1 MRLLIAVLFSSLITS
16 LNLAQAAE
24 VAGVKFAERIDGPGG
39 AKLVL
44 NGAGLRT
51 RVFFKVY
58 AMGLYLGARKARA
71 EEVLALAGSKRIAI
85 RMLRNV
91 GADTFSEALVDGLR
105 ANHSEAEM
113 QALAPQVAQL
123 VAIMAEVKEAK
134 EGMAIALD
142 EVPGKSVVVRID
154 GVPSGKPIDGKDF
167 YRALL
172 RIWLGPNPVQD
183 DLKAALLGAKP

>member
-1 MRLLIAVLFSSLITS
+1 MRILIAILFSSM

-24 VAGVKFAERIDGPGG
+24 VAGVTFAERIDGPTG

-58 AMGLYLGARKARA
+58 AMGLYLGARKGSADA
-71 EEVLALAGSKRIAI
+71 VLALAGPKRITI
-85 RMLRNV
+85 HMLRDV
-91 GADTFSEALVDGLR
+91 DADTFSEALVDGLR
-105 ANHSEAEM
+105 ANHGEAQM

-123 VAIMAEVKEAK
+123 VAIMAEIKEAK

-142 EVPGKSVVVRID
+142 EVPGKSVVVRIN
-154 GVPSGKPIDGKDF
+154 GAPAGKPIAGEGF

-172 RIWLGPNPVQD
+172 RIWLGPSPVQD